1 MVLVADTRNTNDKE
15 YVKLNAG
22 NVAPVGTYTGA
33 FGYVVCSEFYQ
44 ILSGNEDK
52 SECGK
57 KEDKE
62 RLQNEEDKKIPRF
75 YRNIKT
81 HELEFERK
89 LETKGLKVKVVAG
102 DGNCLFRS
110 VSDQIYGSEN
120 FHALVR
126 ESCMNYI
133 SLEKEFFSQY
143 IIGGLEAFEDYVVH
157 KRQNAV
163 WGDDLEIEALSEIY
177 ELPIAIYAYD
187 DKPMRTFHETSNEG
201 TRTRPVQLS
210 YHGRSHFNS
219 VSLIL
224 NIDYPVT
231 QPTSSHL

>member
-1 MVLVADTRNTNDKE
+1 MVLVADTRNTKDKE

-22 NVAPVGTYTGA
+22 KVAPVGTYTGA
-33 FGYVVCSEFYQ
+33 FGFVVCSEFCQ
-44 ILSGNEDK
+44 IINEEK
-52 SECGK
+52 LELGERQE
-57 KEDKE
+57 KEQ
-62 RLQNEEDKKIPRF
+62 LQNEEDKQVPKF
-75 YRNIKT
+75 YQNIKA

-89 LETKGLKVKVVAG
+89 LGAKGLKIKVVAG

-110 VSDQIYGSEN
+110 LSDQVYGSED

-143 IIGGLEAFEDYVVH
+143 IIGGLEAFEDYVTH

-163 WGDDLEIEALSEIY
+163 WGDDLEIQALSEIY
-177 ELPIAIYAYD
+177 ELPIEIYAYD
-187 DKPMRTFHETSNEG
+187 NKPMRTFHETSNENTG
-201 TRTRPVQLS
+201 TRPVQLS

-219 VSLIL
+219 VCIIL
-224 NIDYPVT
+224 KIDYPT
-231 QPTSSHL
+231 AWSTNSHL